1 MSKTTTYSGCFT
13 TWDESGSS
21 LRGAGTLPRMA
32 KTEKTISEIE
42 RAAQALEEEIV
53 RLEGLAKSARKIPLN
68 TDKNLV
74 RAAAQLNETLA
85 VPERV
90 AHRLQA
96 VATAMAHMQDRQQA
110 ALQGLSAF
118 AIELQQRTQLFEQ
131 HMENF
136 GALGKAAGEVS
147 AQLVAS
153 DGEQSA
159 LLGAVARLQEI
170 SDAARAVFDAAR
182 AADFPDIAREA
193 DVLKQRLASLRKRLV
208 LPPPSS
214 SPN

>member
-1 MSKTTTYSGCFT
+1 
-13 TWDESGSS
+13 
-21 LRGAGTLPRMA
+21 MA
-32 KTEKTISEIE
+32 KTEKREKTISEME
-42 RAAQALEEEIV
+42 RAAEALEEEIV
-53 RLEGLAKSARKIPLN
+53 RLEGLARSARKIPLN

-90 AHRLQA
+90 AQRLQA
-96 VATAMAHMQDRQQA
+96 VATAMANMQDRQQA

-118 AIELQQRTQLFEQ
+118 AVELQQRTQLFER
-131 HMENF
+131 HMEDF
-136 GALGKAAGEVS
+136 GALGKAAGEVN
-147 AQLVAS
+147 AQLVSS
-153 DGEQSA
+153 DADQST
-159 LLGAVARLQEI
+159 LLGAVARLHEI
-170 SDAARAVFDAAR
+170 SEAARAVFEAAR

-193 DVLKQRLASLRKRLV
+193 DVLKQRLNSLRKRLV

>member
-1 MSKTTTYSGCFT
+1 
-13 TWDESGSS
+13 
-21 LRGAGTLPRMA
+21 MA
-32 KTEKTISEIE
+32 KTEKMEKTISEIE

-74 RAAAQLNETLA
+74 RAAAQLNETLS

-90 AHRLQA
+90 AQRLQA

-118 AIELQQRTQLFEQ
+118 AVELQQRTQLFEQ
-131 HMENF
+131 HMESF

-153 DGEQSA
+153 DGDQSA

-170 SDAARAVFDAAR
+170 SDGARAVFDAAR

-208 LPPPSS
+208 LHPPSS

>member
-1 MSKTTTYSGCFT
+1 
-13 TWDESGSS
+13 
-21 LRGAGTLPRMA
+21 MA
-32 KTEKTISEIE
+32 KTEKTKKTISEIE

-90 AHRLQA
+90 AQRLQA
-96 VATAMAHMQDRQQA
+96 VATAMAHMQDRQQS

-118 AIELQQRTQLFEQ
+118 AIDLQQRTQLFEQ
-131 HMENF
+131 HMESF

-159 LLGAVARLQEI
+159 LLGAVA
-170 SDAARAVFDAAR
+170 
-182 AADFPDIAREA
+182 
-193 DVLKQRLASLRKRLV
+193 
-208 LPPPSS
+208 
-214 SPN
+214 

>member
-1 MSKTTTYSGCFT
+1 
-13 TWDESGSS
+13 
-21 LRGAGTLPRMA
+21 MA
-32 KTEKTISEIE
+32 KVQKTVSEIE
-42 RAAQALEEEIV
+42 RAAQALEEEIA
-53 RLEGLAKSARKIPLN
+53 RLEGLARSARKMPLN

-90 AHRLQA
+90 AQRLQA
-96 VATAMAHMQDRQQA
+96 VAAAMANMQDRQQA
-110 ALQGLSAF
+110 ALQVLSAF
-118 AIELQQRTQLFEQ
+118 AVELQQRTQLFEQ
-131 HMENF
+131 HMADF
-136 GALGKAAGEVS
+136 GALGQAASEVN

-153 DGEQSA
+153 DGDQSA
-159 LLGAVARLQEI
+159 LLGAVGRLQEI

-193 DVLKQRLASLRKRLV
+193 DVLKQRLSSLRKRLA